1 MYVLVTFG
9 YAAYMYY
16 NGGMVIW
23 QIDFVE
29 EHFGIQSL
37 VAVLLIGGI
46 TVFNGVI
53 STTVGAILNDKRI
66 LKRKA

>member
-1 MYVLVTFG
+1 MNKLSLGAQIKILLQNRMYVLVTFG

-29 EHFGIQSL
+29 EHFGI
-37 VAVLLIGGI
+37 
-46 TVFNGVI
+46 
-53 STTVGAILNDKRI
+53 
-66 LKRKA
+66 